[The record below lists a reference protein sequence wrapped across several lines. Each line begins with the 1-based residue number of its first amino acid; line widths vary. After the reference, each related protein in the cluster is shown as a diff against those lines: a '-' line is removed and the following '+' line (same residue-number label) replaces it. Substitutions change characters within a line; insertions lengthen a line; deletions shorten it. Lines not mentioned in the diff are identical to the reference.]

1 MESKTMAILMGFI
14 VLGIIL
20 LSPYRAAPGKKAL
33 AIIKKAP
40 DFELLNQDNETISSD
55 QLIGKVKVM
64 SFIYTSCEMPNMCP
78 RTTKNFRRLQESL
91 GEELGGRTV
100 FLLVSFDPGRDTLG
114 MLKKYGELYGADF
127 SNWHFLGGD
136 GHVIEKVLDE
146 YEIIAERQDDETFR
160 HSMIAL
166 LIDRDNNVRKM
177 YLMNKWEPEDIRKD
191 IVTLLGESDEA

>member
-1 MESKTMAILMGFI
+1 MESKIIAIIIGII
-14 VLGIIL
+14 VLGSIFII
-20 LSPYRAAPGKKAL
+20 SYRAAPEKKVL
-33 AIIKKAP
+33 HIIKKAP

-55 QLIGKVKVM
+55 QLLGKVKVM

-100 FLLVSFDPGRDTLG
+100 LILVSFDPERDTLG

-136 GHVIEKVLDE
+136 EEAIEKILDE

-177 YLMNKWEPEDIRKD
+177 YLMNKWEPEGIRKD